1 MALPLGELAAQ
12 PPERETWLS
21 LCLLLPFERAC
32 KALSVTFGDSSPR
45 RGEPIPRG
53 GQDLLFGE
61 EADEAVSHGGSVFRG
76 AHEFVTVEVGH
87 LAFGGDDVSGGTVGL
102 TEIGVA

>member
-1 MALPLGELAAQ
+1 MAEV
-12 PPERETWLS
+12 
-21 LCLLLPFERAC
+21 CLLRQLLPPVNF
-32 KALSVTFGDSSPR
+32 VDSSPR